1 MDFEKLAGEAVIALL
16 TLAGTWGVIRARVA
30 DLRLQVKEQDE
41 AIRGRDGI
49 ETRLARLE
57 NDQVSHAGKLDET
70 VKRLE
75 KVTADLQ
82 VLMLDIARG
91 GKA

>member
-16 TLAGTWGVIRARVA
+16 TLAGTWGVIRAQA

>member
-16 TLAGTWGVIRARVA
+16 TLAGTWGVIRA
-30 DLRLQVKEQDE
+30 
-41 AIRGRDGI
+41 
-49 ETRLARLE
+49 
-57 NDQVSHAGKLDET
+57 QVSHAGKLDET